1 MKIGNRLNTVAL
13 VISIIIV
20 VMWLASIRMRENL
33 DGDSK
38 AVAYVRDAPEGKFI
52 NPFVIYG
59 LAKEQTKD
67 EEKLARIIPLAKSGD
82 REKLI
87 AYLETL

>member
-1 MKIGNRLNTVAL
+1 MKKAGRLNTFAVL
-13 VISIIIV
+13 ISIAIV
-20 VMWLASIRMRENL
+20 GYWLYTLRRENL

>member
-1 MKIGNRLNTVAL
+1 
-13 VISIIIV
+13 
-20 VMWLASIRMRENL
+20 
-33 DGDSK
+33 
-38 AVAYVRDAPEGKFI
+38 VRDAPEGKFI